1 MSQFSEWQAIATFS
15 DLPSAELARG
25 RLEAA
30 GISSQIDHRGSVG
43 IFGAGFSG
51 TTGRGFALLVH
62 GSDVEASRVALDL
75 PEKRAT

>member
-1 MSQFSEWQAIATFS
+1 MSQFSEWQPIATFS

-30 GISSQIDHRGSVG
+30 GINSQIDHRGSVG

-51 TTGRGFALLVH
+51 TTGRGFALLVQTR
-62 GSDVEASRVALDL
+62 DIEASRVALDL
-75 PEKRAT
+75 PETPAT